1 MENLDIQKKLDT
13 LVGERFTEEELNAR
27 LSQLFGCEVKVEKY
41 EREECVKREM
51 PELDDQFLFNIE
63 NELVN
68 LDIDVDLY
76 YLVDNGGKFYI
87 TETNFERV

>member
-1 MENLDIQKKLDT
+1 MKKLDITKKLDT

-27 LSQLFGCEVKVEKY
+27 LSQLFVCEVRVEKY

-51 PELDDQFLFNIE
+51 PDLDDQFLFNIE

-68 LDIDVDLY
+68 LDVDVDLY